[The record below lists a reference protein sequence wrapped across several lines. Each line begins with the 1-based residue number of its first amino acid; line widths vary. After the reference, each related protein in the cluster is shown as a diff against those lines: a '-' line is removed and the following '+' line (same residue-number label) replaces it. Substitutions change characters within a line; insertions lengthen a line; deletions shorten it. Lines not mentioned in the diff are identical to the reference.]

1 MNETTPKEQQI
12 ERLAELREAG
22 RAALDSHELI
32 MELRDVAITYNS
44 LPEFI
49 QYLNERLATL
59 QTVRQ
64 ELLNELVSI
73 RTELNRSAMN
83 S

>member
-1 MNETTPKEQQI
+1 MNETTKERQI

-22 RAALDSHELI
+22 QAVLNKYELI
-32 MELRDVAITYNS
+32 EELRDVAVTYNS

-49 QYLNERLATL
+49 EYLNEHLATL
-59 QTVRQ
+59 RVVRQ
-64 ELLNELVSI
+64 EFLDELVSI

>member
-1 MNETTPKEQQI
+1 MNETTKEQQI

-22 RAALDSHELI
+22 QAALNKYELI
-32 MELRDVAITYNS
+32 EELRDVAITYNS

-49 QYLNERLATL
+49 EYLNERLATL
-59 QTVRQ
+59 RVARQ
-64 ELLNELVSI
+64 ELLDELVSI